1 MRFTSQQDY
10 NLALHFNKELVNTFI
25 DIPVVLYKLN
35 VVQSKK
41 NVYGEATSKKWY
53 VGVQVPCLV
62 DRQLNTAVKDGQ
74 TINIEQSSEF
84 NFLRKELND
93 RNIYPEIGDIIDYN
107 SMYFEIHQTNELQL
121 VAGQVIYNHSIVATA
136 HLTRA
141 SALQLEKPV
150 S

>member
-35 VVQSKK
+35 VLTTKK
-41 NVYGEATSKKWY
+41 NVYGEGTSKKWY
-53 VGVQVPCLV
+53 VGVQVPCLI

-74 TINIEQSSEF
+74 TINIEQSSDF
-84 NFLRKELND
+84 NFLRQELDD
-93 RNIYPEIGDIIDYN
+93 RDIYPEIGDIIDYN
-107 SMYFEIHQTNELQL
+107 NLYFEIHQTNELQL
-121 VAGQVIYNHSIVATA
+121 VAGQVIYNHSIVASA
-136 HLTRA
+136 HMTRA
-141 SALQLEKPV
+141 SGLQLEKPI

>member
-10 NLALHFNKELVNTFI
+10 NLYLHFNKELVNTFI

-35 VVQSKK
+35 ITQSKK
-41 NVYGEATSKKWY
+41 NVYGESTSKKWY

-74 TINIEQSSEF
+74 TINIEQSAEF
-84 NFLRKELND
+84 NFLRQELND

-107 SMYFEIHQTNELQL
+107 SMYFEIDQTNEIQL
-121 VAGQVIYNHSIVATA
+121 IAGQVIYNHAIIASA

-141 SALQLEKPV
+141 SGLQLEMPV